1 MTRWHRLRA
10 WLTNHLFLS
19 VLAGA
24 CVLASLY
31 WGVIASDR
39 YVSEAHVV
47 LQRTDSSAGQASDIG
62 ALLTGGSGNRGD
74 QMLLRDHLLSTDML
88 RQLDAGLGLR
98 AHFSDSQRDLLSR
111 LWWSD
116 APDELF
122 QRYVRS
128 RISVEFDDYGGLLVV
143 RSQAYDPNT
152 AYAITAMMVKEGEN
166 YMNRLAKKLAQ
177 DQVAFLE
184 DQVGALGK
192 RAIEARQDVVLYQ
205 NNKGLLS
212 PEGTAENLSTVV
224 NRLQTQLSEL
234 QSRRTAVAGY
244 LTANAPGMVEL
255 DLQISAIERQMRRER
270 ERLTSSSGQ
279 TLNRTVEEYQR
290 LKMAADFS
298 QNVYSQALASLE
310 RGRMEAARTL
320 RQVQVL
326 QSPTL
331 PQYPLEPQRLHHTLV
346 SVLGLL
352 LAAALLRLMLAIIKD
367 HKD

>member
-1 MTRWHRLRA
+1 MSRGQTIRT
-10 WLTNHLFLS
+10 WLTRHVFLS
-19 VLAGA
+19 V
-24 CVLASLY
+24 VLAACALVSLY
-31 WGVIASDR
+31 WVVIASDR
-39 YVSEAHVV
+39 YVSEAHIV

-128 RISVEFDDYGGLLVV
+128 RISVEFDDYGGVLVV
-143 RSQAYDPNT
+143 RSQAFDPTT
-152 AYAITAMMVKEGEN
+152 AYAITRMMVKEGEN
-166 YMNRLAKKLAQ
+166 TMNRLAKKLAQ
-177 DQVAFLE
+177 DQVTFLE

-212 PEGTAENLSTVV
+212 PESTAENLATVV

-298 QNVYSQALASLE
+298 QNVYSQALSSLE

>member
-1 MTRWHRLRA
+1 MSRLNAVRA
-10 WLTNHLFLS
+10 WLTRHAFLAAV
-19 VLAGA
+19 VLA

-31 WGVIASDR
+31 WAVLASDR
-39 YVSEAHVV
+39 YVSEAHIV
-47 LQRTDSSAGQASDIG
+47 LQRTDSTAGQASDLG
-62 ALLTGGSGNRGD
+62 ALLTGGNGNRGD

-111 LWWSD
+111 LWQAD
-116 APDELF
+116 TPDELF
-122 QRYVRS
+122 LHYMRS
-128 RISVEFDDYGGLLVV
+128 RISVEFDDYAGVLVV

-152 AYAITAMMVKEGEN
+152 AYAITRMMVKEGEST
-166 YMNRLAKKLAQ
+166 MNRLARKLAQ
-177 DQVAFLE
+177 DQVTFLE
-184 DQVGALGK
+184 DQVGALGR

-212 PEGTAENLSTVV
+212 PEGTAENLATVV
-224 NRLQTQLSEL
+224 NRLQAQLSEL
-234 QSRRTAVAGY
+234 QSRRSAVAGY

-331 PQYPLEPQRLHHTLV
+331 PQYPLEPQRLHHSLV

>member
-1 MTRWHRLRA
+1 MSRWQTIRA
-10 WLTNHLFLS
+10 WLGNHVFLS
-19 VLAGA
+19 V
-24 CVLASLY
+24 VLAACALVSLY
-31 WGVIASDR
+31 WVVIASDR
-39 YVSEAHVV
+39 YVSEAHIV

-62 ALLTGGSGNRGD
+62 ALLTGGSGNRSD

-98 AHFSDSQRDLLSR
+98 AHFSNSQRDLLSR
-111 LWWSD
+111 LWQSD
-116 APDELF
+116 TPDELF
-122 QRYVRS
+122 QRYMRS
-128 RISVEFDDYGGLLVV
+128 RISVEFDDYGGLLVI
-143 RSQAYDPNT
+143 RSQAFDPTT
-152 AYAITAMMVKEGEN
+152 AYAITRMMVKEGEN
-166 YMNRLAKKLAQ
+166 TMNRLAKKLAQ
-177 DQVAFLE
+177 DQVTFLE

-212 PEGTAENLSTVV
+212 PESTAENLATVV

-234 QSRRTAVAGY
+234 QSRRMAVAGY

-290 LKMAADFS
+290 LKMAAEFS